1 MISNQQQQQQLIDS
15 PSGSPQSPSNDTSS
29 SSNPPSAMA
38 AANVATPTTKEQQE
52 PDLDTIKMFVGQIP
66 RNMTE
71 QELKQMFEEYG
82 SVYQLNILRDK
93 QTGESKG
100 CCFVTFFTRKA
111 ALDAQNA
118 LHNLK
123 TLNGMHHPIQMKPA
137 DTENRNER
145 KLFIGMISRTCE
157 ENDIKLMFSPYGQIE
172 DCTVLRDTNG
182 KSRGC
187 AFVTYHKRQSAVN
200 AIKSMHH
207 SQTMDG
213 CSSPVVV
220 KFADTPRDKES
231 KKIQQINQNI
241 LQQFLNTVRSNFLD
255 LKTLLTIF

>member
-1 MISNQQQQQQLIDS
+1 MSTNPQQEIGS
-15 PSGSPQSPSNDTSS
+15 PSTSPPSPNNDTTTG
-29 SSNPPSAMA
+29 NT
-38 AANVATPTTKEQQE
+38 TPTTALAKQE

-66 RNMTE
+66 RNMSE

-82 SVYQLNILRDK
+82 SIYQLNILRDK

-100 CCFVTFFTRKA
+100 CCFVTFFTRKS

-118 LHNLK
+118 LK

-157 ENDIKLMFSPYGQIE
+157 ENDIKIMFSPYGQIE

-241 LQQFLNTVRSNFLD
+241 LQQFLNTVSV
-255 LKTLLTIF
+255 KI